1 MITKTCKN
9 PSIIT
14 KRLTKLSNNSDND
27 RQNRHL
33 PIALQL
39 APRVETSEN
48 KTKQKNAMLIKLP
61 MWLVRFTK
69 GFDDMKFE
77 HLIACTER
85 APFFKEEGRGRSGAP
100 LSQ

>member
-48 KTKQKNAMLIKLP
+48 KTKQNKKCNAYKTTH
-61 MWLVRFTK
+61 VV
-69 GFDDMKFE
+69 
-77 HLIACTER
+77 
-85 APFFKEEGRGRSGAP
+85 S
-100 LSQ
+100 

>member
-1 MITKTCKN
+1 
-9 PSIIT
+9 
-14 KRLTKLSNNSDND
+14 
-27 RQNRHL
+27 
-33 PIALQL
+33 
-39 APRVETSEN
+39 
-48 KTKQKNAMLIKLP
+48 